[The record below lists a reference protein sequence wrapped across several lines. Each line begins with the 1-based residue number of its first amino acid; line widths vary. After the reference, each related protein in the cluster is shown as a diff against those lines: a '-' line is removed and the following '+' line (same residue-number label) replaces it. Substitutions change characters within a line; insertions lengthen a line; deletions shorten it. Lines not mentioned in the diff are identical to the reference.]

1 MFHDLL
7 ASISPVVLCLY
18 TRGSCTNKPQTLDP
32 SISST
37 CLLRWCWNNLLRY
50 PSLGWLVGMD
60 HNQLVLLR
68 LSQNW
73 TFIFI
78 VPVRS
83 WDQFIMNNGILRLE
97 SWTERCRELMRGY
110 RCGTQSGYSLDTVST
125 FDPRFCDE
133 FAKSIKVTSNRI
145 LYYHSSDKT
154 L

>member
-7 ASISPVVLCLY
+7 TSITPVVLCLY

-32 SISST
+32 SISSP

-78 VPVRS
+78 VPVKS

-133 FAKSIKVTSNRI
+133 FANSIKVTSNRI
-145 LYYHSSDKT
+145 LYYQSSDKS